1 MSVDART
8 PDLSTDDPVTA
19 ARGPIDAH
27 QHGGS
32 GAPRRARG
40 RGGAGGPGP
49 LTHVLLVVVVLASVF
64 PFYWMFVVASND
76 TSAMSQLPP
85 RLVPGPNFVANA
97 RAVFEQIPFV
107 QSLVNS
113 FVVAGSITASVLFF
127 CTLAGFAFAKLRFRG
142 RGALFV
148 GVVAT
153 MMVPIQLG
161 IIPLFMIV
169 SNLGWANELKAVVVP
184 MMVTAFGVFWMRQY
198 IDEAVPD
205 DLLDA
210 ATVDG
215 ATTFQQFWRV
225 VVPLVRPAMGV
236 LGLLTFMQAWN
247 DFFWPLVVLSTPDK
261 HTVQIALQ
269 GLNSAYYQDYGMVM
283 AGTFL
288 GQLPVIAIFVLFGRQ
303 IVGGI
308 MEGAVKG

>member
-1 MSVDART
+1 MTAVTDVSV
-8 PDLSTDDPVTA
+8 TDRA
-19 ARGPIDAH
+19 
-27 QHGGS
+27 
-32 GAPRRARG
+32 ARG
-40 RGGAGGPGP
+40 RGGGRRRLRRADDPGP
-49 LTHVLLVVVVLASVF
+49 FTYLVLAAVVVASVL

-85 RLVPGPNFVANA
+85 RLVPGPNFVENA
-97 RAVFEQIPFV
+97 RKVFVEIPFV

-127 CTLAGFAFAKLRFRG
+127 TTLAGFAFAKLRFRG

-161 IIPLFMIV
+161 IIPLYMIV
-169 SNLGWANELKAVVVP
+169 ARLGWANELKAVVVP

-205 DLLDA
+205 ELLDA

-215 ATTFQQFWRV
+215 ASTFQQFWRV
-225 VVPLVRPAMGV
+225 VVPVVRPAMGV

-247 DFFWPLVVLSTPDK
+247 DFFWPLVVLSTPEK

-283 AGTFL
+283 AGTFM
-288 GQLPVIAIFVLFGRQ
+288 GQLPVIAMFVLFGRH
-303 IVGGI
+303 VMGGI
-308 MEGAVKG
+308 MAGAIKG

>member
-1 MSVDART
+1 MSQLGAIRRDAPAAAVSRG
-8 PDLSTDDPVTA
+8 PGRRRGHVTA
-19 ARGPIDAH
+19 
-27 QHGGS
+27 
-32 GAPRRARG
+32 RRDE
-40 RGGAGGPGP
+40 PGIG
-49 LTHVLLVVVVLASVF
+49 TYLLLIVVVLVSIF

-85 RLVPGPNFVANA
+85 KLTPGPNFVRNA
-97 RAVFEQIPFV
+97 RAVFDNVPFWRA
-107 QSLVNS
+107 LGNS

-127 CTLAGFAFAKLRFRG
+127 CTLAGFAFSKLRFRG

-161 IIPLFMIV
+161 IIPLYMIV
-169 SNLGWANELKAVVVP
+169 ADLGWANELKAVVVP

-198 IDEAVPD
+198 IDEAIPD
-205 DLLDA
+205 ELLDA

-215 ATTFQQFWRV
+215 ASTFKTFWRI
-225 VVPLVRPAMGV
+225 VVPMVRPAAAV

-247 DFFWPLVVLSTPDK
+247 DFFWPLVVLTQPDK

-269 GLNSAYYQDYGMVM
+269 QLNNAYYQDYGMVM

-288 GQLPVIAIFVLFGRQ
+288 GTLPVIAMFVLFGRQ

-308 MEGAVKG
+308 MEGALKG